1 MVLEGYVMMTEAFV
15 FMSFIFILILI
26 IDFILLFSPDTS
38 KIESIILTI
47 VIIVGGF
54 GLVTSLI
61 GFILTYEK

>member
-1 MVLEGYVMMTEAFV
+1 MMTEAFV